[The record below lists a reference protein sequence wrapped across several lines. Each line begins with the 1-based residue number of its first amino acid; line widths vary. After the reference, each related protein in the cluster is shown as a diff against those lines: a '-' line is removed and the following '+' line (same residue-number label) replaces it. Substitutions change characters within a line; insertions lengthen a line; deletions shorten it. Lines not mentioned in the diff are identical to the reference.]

1 MTCHPLHHRG
11 TNIIVDDNHDEED
24 DDLHLEHD
32 HLCDLMPPPDTTRSP
47 RPPPHSRLA
56 TSKLLLLQLLHQ
68 VSLLLAG
75 YQVIDADDQEDVDEN
90 NQTFADSAIH
100 STIYSPSQSPVSS
113 DSSFQSASSQ
123 FDFRCTPRFNPGT
136 DLSLV
141 SPRRTT
147 LPSAPLPP
155 CPGEIF
161 LFCIRVSISL
171 FVCN

>member
-1 MTCHPLHHRG
+1 M
-11 TNIIVDDNHDEED
+11 IIVDDNHDEED

-56 TSKLLLLQLLHQ
+56 TSKLLQLQLLHQ

-113 DSSFQSASSQ
+113 DSSFQRKGILDQNKRSA
-123 FDFRCTPRFNPGT
+123 
-136 DLSLV
+136 
-141 SPRRTT
+141 
-147 LPSAPLPP
+147 
-155 CPGEIF
+155 
-161 LFCIRVSISL
+161 
-171 FVCN
+171 